1 MFCPGSCPFGR
12 DTGHK
17 GRGGWGSFTKK
28 TQVFS
33 PVVIVPPRHR
43 PVYLFTAATGGEK
56 ERTAWG
62 RGQGGTPE
70 KMPAQVP
77 TPVPGRGGGRG
88 GGHV

>member
-1 MFCPGSCPFGR
+1 MFFPG
-12 DTGHK
+12 
-17 GRGGWGSFTKK
+17 
-28 TQVFS
+28 
-33 PVVIVPPRHR
+33 VIVPPRHR
-43 PVYLFTAATGGEK
+43 PVYLYSLPGLEK

-70 KMPAQVP
+70 KMPTQVP